1 MPILDDLLK
10 NQSRPLKILTKPA
23 SKKEL
28 ATPEPSKKTL
38 KVNDIAEQSEVQ
50 S

>member
-1 MPILDDLLK
+1 MPLLDDPLE

-23 SKKEL
+23 SKKDL
-28 ATPEPSKKTL
+28 TTPDPSKKTL
-38 KVNDIAEQSEVQ
+38 KMNDIAEQSEVQ